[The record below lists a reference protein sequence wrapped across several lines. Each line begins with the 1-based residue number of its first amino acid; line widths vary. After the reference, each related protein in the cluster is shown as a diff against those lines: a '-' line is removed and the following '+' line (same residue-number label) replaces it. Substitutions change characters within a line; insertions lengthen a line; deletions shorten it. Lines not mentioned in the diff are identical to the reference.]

1 MGLGRQRARRVARLR
16 RARRTGD
23 SGTRTKRRRY
33 SDKEASFGRSGV
45 PSRARPR
52 RRPGARSTTPA
63 SAGAR
68 SSACRC
74 SARERAAPRRGTRCI
89 GARRSPACLFSFGR
103 YEGVATTRFPSPGK
117 RGRDGLETRARA
129 SPRRRESCAKACE
142 RDTRGASVER
152 VWTARV
158 VRMANGRK
166 SASGSGLGFS
176 RILAVKTDG
185 RNKTINRKKAPLG
198 FAVMRWRK
206 VCHARL
212 VALSRARTFASPILA
227 KISC

>member
-117 RGRDGLETRARA
+117 RGSRRARDA
-129 SPRRRESCAKACE
+129 RARESAA
-142 RDTRGASVER
+142 T
-152 VWTARV
+152 RV
-158 VRMANGRK
+158 VREGVRARYARRGRRARVDRARRADGEWTDVCVGERFGLFANSRAKNGRP
-166 SASGSGLGFS
+166 A
-176 RILAVKTDG
+176 
-185 RNKTINRKKAPLG
+185 
-198 FAVMRWRK
+198 
-206 VCHARL
+206 
-212 VALSRARTFASPILA
+212 
-227 KISC
+227 